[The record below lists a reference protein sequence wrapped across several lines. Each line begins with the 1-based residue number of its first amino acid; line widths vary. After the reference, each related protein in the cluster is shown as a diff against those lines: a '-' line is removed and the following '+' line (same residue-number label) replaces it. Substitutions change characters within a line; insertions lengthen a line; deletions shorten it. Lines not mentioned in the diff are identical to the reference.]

1 MYADGKKE
9 ELLTGDCMTEL
20 FGVPLAVESNHGW
33 YSLREKFD
41 EGE

>member
-1 MYADGKKE
+1 MPTAKKE

>member
-1 MYADGKKE
+1 
-9 ELLTGDCMTEL
+9 L